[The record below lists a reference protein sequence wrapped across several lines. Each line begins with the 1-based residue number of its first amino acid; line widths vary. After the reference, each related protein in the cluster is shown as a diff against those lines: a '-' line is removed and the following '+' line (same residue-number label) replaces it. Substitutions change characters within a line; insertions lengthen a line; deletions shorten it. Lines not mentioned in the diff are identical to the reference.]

1 MVSMNTVNFLRGSI
15 YKEKKENKYLVNARA
30 FLAKD
35 SPPKQQQQQQIQS

>member
-1 MVSMNTVNFLRGSI
+1 MVSMHTVNFLRGSI